1 MEKVWLKSYPAGV
14 PAEID
19 LTEYGSLA
27 DFFARGVARW
37 GEKVAYINM
46 GAELTYRQVDQ
57 LSARFAAYLQGT
69 LGLPK
74 GARIALMMP
83 NVLQYP
89 VCMFGALRAGYT
101 VVNCN
106 PLYTPRE
113 LEHQL
118 KDSGAEAIV
127 VMENFAHTLQAVLAN
142 TSIKHVVTT
151 SLGEMLGTLKGTMVD
166 FVVKHVKKMV
176 PKWQIP
182 QSMRLSQ
189 ALSLGSRQ
197 TLRPVEVTR
206 DDVAFLQYT
215 GGTTGI
221 SKGAMLTHGNIIA
234 NLLQAH
240 VWVGARLRWGGEFVV
255 TALPLYHIFSLTV
268 NCFVFFMIGSRNLL
282 ITNPRDIGG
291 FIKELSKYPWSVISG
306 VNTLFNAMMS
316 HPNFPSLKFSN
327 LRLSL
332 SGGMSLQKNVVDKWR
347 AFTGHVLIEAYGLTE
362 ASPGVCCCPIDQTEY
377 NGSIGQ
383 PVPSTDI
390 SLRDEDGREV
400 ALGQPG
406 ELCVKGPQVMKGYW
420 NAPMDTAQVMTADG
434 YLRTGDIALVDEQ
447 GFVRIVDRKKDT
459 ILVSG
464 FNVYPNEVEDIVATH
479 PGVAEVAAI
488 GVPSEHSGEAVKI
501 FVVKKDPALTERDLI
516 VHCKKSLTGYK
527 VPHLIEFR
535 TDLPKTNVGKIL
547 RRALRDEELLKAKNQ
562 AAAAFR
568 EKSA

>member
-1 MEKVWLKSYPAGV
+1 MEKIWLKHYPAGV

-19 LTEYGSLA
+19 LTEYASLA
-27 DFFARGVARW
+27 DFFTRGVARW
-37 GEKVAYINM
+37 ADKVAFINM
-46 GAELTYRQVDQ
+46 GVELTYRQIDA
-57 LSARFAAYLQGT
+57 LSERFAAYLQGV

-127 VMENFAHTLQAVLAN
+127 VLENFAHTLQAVIAN
-142 TSIKHVVTT
+142 TDVKHVVVT
-151 SLGEMLGTLKGTMVD
+151 SLGEMLGALKGSLVN
-166 FVVKHVKKMV
+166 FVVRRVKKMV
-176 PKWQIP
+176 PRWQLP
-182 QSMRLSQ
+182 GARSFADVLR
-189 ALSLGSRQ
+189 LGSQ
-197 TLRPVEVTR
+197 QKLRPVILTR
-206 DDVAFLQYT
+206 DDIAFLQYT
-215 GGTTGI
+215 GGTTGVA
-221 SKGAMLTHGNIIA
+221 KGAMLTHGNILA

-240 VWVGARLRWGGEFVV
+240 VWLSGHLRWGGEFII

-291 FIKELSKYPWSVISG
+291 FIKELGKYPWSVISG
-306 VNTLFNAMMS
+306 VNTLFSAMMN
-316 HPNFPSLKFSN
+316 HPKFMALDFSR
-327 LRLSL
+327 LRLSI
-332 SGGMSLQKNVVDKWR
+332 SGGMSLQKSVAEKWR
-347 AFTGHVLIEAYGLTE
+347 ATTGSTLIEAYGLTE

-390 SLRDEDGREV
+390 SLRDEEGQEV
-400 ALGQPG
+400 AQGQPG

-420 NAPMDTAQVMTADG
+420 NAPLDTAQVMTPDG
-434 YLRTGDIALVDEQ
+434 YLRTGDVALMDQQ
-447 GFVRIVDRKKDT
+447 GFLRIVDRKKDT

-479 PGVAEVAAI
+479 PDVAEVAVI
-488 GVPSEHSGEAVKI
+488 GVPSEHSGEAVKA
-501 FVVKKDPALTERDLI
+501 FVVRKRGLMSEKELI
-516 VHCKKSLTGYK
+516 AHCKKSLTAYK
-527 VPHLIEFR
+527 VPHLVEFR
-535 TDLPKTNVGKIL
+535 DELPKTNVGKIM
-547 RRALRDEELLKAKNQ
+547 RRILRDEEILKARTL
-562 AAAAFR
+562 AAR
-568 EKSA
+568 TI

>member
-1 MEKVWLKSYPAGV
+1 MEKVWLQHYPAGV

-19 LTEYGSLA
+19 LTEYASLA
-27 DFFARGVARW
+27 DFFARGVERW
-37 GEKVAYINM
+37 GDKIAFINM
-46 GAELTYRQVDQ
+46 GVGLTFRQVDA
-57 LSARFAAYLQGT
+57 LSARFAAYLQGV

-74 GARIALMMP
+74 GARVALMMP

-127 VMENFAHTLQAVLAN
+127 VMENFAHTLQDVIAHTN
-142 TSIKHVVTT
+142 IKHVVTT
-151 SLGEMLGTLKGTMVD
+151 TLGEMLGAIKGSLID
-166 FVVKHVKKMV
+166 FVVKRVKKMV
-176 PKWQIP
+176 PRWQLP
-182 QSMRLSQ
+182 GARRLGE
-189 ALSLGSRQ
+189 ALRLGAKQ
-197 TLRPVEVTR
+197 KLQPVEVTR
-206 DDVAFLQYT
+206 EDIAFLQYT

-221 SKGAMLTHGNIIA
+221 AKGAMLTHGNILA

-240 VWVGARLRWGGEFVV
+240 VWVGSRLRWGGEFVV

-268 NCFVFFMIGSRNLL
+268 NCFVFFMIGARNLL

-291 FIKELSKYPWSVISG
+291 FIRELGKYPWSVISG
-306 VNTLFNAMMS
+306 VNTLFGALMS
-316 HPNFPSLKFSN
+316 HPAFAKLDVSQ

-332 SGGMSLQKNVVDKWR
+332 SGGMSLQKAVADRWR
-347 AFTGHVLIEAYGLTE
+347 ALTGHSLIEAYGLTE
-362 ASPGVCCCPIDQTEY
+362 ASPGVCCCPIDQAEY

-390 SLRDEDGREV
+390 SLRDENGNEV
-400 ALGQPG
+400 PQGEAG

-420 NAPMDTAQVMTADG
+420 NAPAETALVMTADG
-434 YLRTGDIALVDEQ
+434 YLRTGDVVSMDAQ
-447 GFVRIVDRKKDT
+447 GFFRIVDRKKDT

-464 FNVYPNEVEDIVATH
+464 FNVYPNEVEDVVAAH

-501 FVVKKDPALTERDLI
+501 FVVRKDPALTEKDLI
-516 VHCKKSLTGYK
+516 AFCKKSLTGYK

-547 RRALRDEELLKAKNQ
+547 RRALREEELAKAKKHAGQ
-562 AAAAFR
+562 AL
-568 EKSA
+568 

>member
-1 MEKVWLKSYPAGV
+1 MEKIWLKSYPAGV

-19 LTEYGSLA
+19 LTEYSSLA
-27 DFFARGVARW
+27 DFFARGVSRW
-37 GEKVAYINM
+37 GDKVAFINM
-46 GAELTYRQVDQ
+46 GAELTYRQVDA
-57 LSARFAAYLQGT
+57 LSARFAAYLQGV

-83 NVLQYP
+83 NLLQYP

-127 VMENFAHTLQAVLAN
+127 VLENFAHTLQSVIAN
-142 TSIKHVVTT
+142 TDVRHVVVT
-151 SLGEMLGTLKGTMVD
+151 SLGEMLGMLKGSLVD
-166 FVVKHVKKMV
+166 FVVRRVKKMV
-176 PKWQIP
+176 PRWQLP
-182 QSMRLSQ
+182 GARRFGESLRLG
-189 ALSLGSRQ
+189 ARQ

-206 DDVAFLQYT
+206 EDIAFLQYT
-215 GGTTGI
+215 GGTTGV
-221 SKGAMLTHGNIIA
+221 SKGAMLTHGNILA

-240 VWVGARLRWGGEFVV
+240 VWVGSRLRWGGELIV

-282 ITNPRDIGG
+282 ITNPRDMGG
-291 FIKELSKYPWSVISG
+291 FIKELGKYPWSVISG
-306 VNTLFNAMMS
+306 VNTLFNALMN
-316 HPNFPSLKFSN
+316 HPKFPTLDFSN
-327 LRLSL
+327 LRMSL
-332 SGGMSLQKNVVDKWR
+332 SGGMSLQKTVAERWR
-347 AFTGHVLIEAYGLTE
+347 ALTGSTLIEAYGLTE

-390 SLRDEDGREV
+390 SLRDENDCEV

-406 ELCVKGPQVMKGYW
+406 ELCVKGPQVMRGYW
-420 NAPMDTAQVMTADG
+420 NAPADTAQVMTRDG
-434 YLRTGDIALVDEQ
+434 YLRTGDVALIDEQ

-464 FNVYPNEVEDIVATH
+464 FNVYPNEVEDIVSTH

-488 GVPSEHSGEAVKI
+488 GVPSEFSGEAVKV
-501 FVVKKDPALTERDLI
+501 FVVRKQPGLTEKELI
-516 VHCKKSLTGYK
+516 AHCKQYLTGYK
-527 VPHLIEFR
+527 VPHLVEFR
-535 TDLPKTNVGKIL
+535 DGLPKTNVGKIM
-547 RRALRDEELLKAKNQ
+547 RRCLRDEEILKARTL
-562 AAAAFR
+562 AAR
-568 EKSA
+568 TI

>member
-19 LTEYGSLA
+19 LAEYASLA

-37 GEKVAYINM
+37 GDKVAYINM
-46 GAELTYRQVDQ
+46 GVQLTYRQVDA

-127 VMENFAHTLQAVLAN
+127 VMENFAHTLQAVIAN
-142 TSIKHVVTT
+142 TAIRHVVVT
-151 SLGEMLGTLKGTMVD
+151 SLGEMLGTLKGSLID
-166 FVVKHVKKMV
+166 FVVKRVKKMV
-176 PKWQIP
+176 PKWQLP
-182 QSMRLSQ
+182 QSMRLSRALTLGSQQ
-189 ALSLGSRQ
+189 ALQ
-197 TLRPVEVTR
+197 PVEVTR
-206 DDVAFLQYT
+206 DDIAFLQYT

-221 SKGAMLTHGNIIA
+221 AKGAMLTHGNILA
-234 NLLQAH
+234 NLLQAQ
-240 VWVGARLRWGGEFVV
+240 VWIGGRLRWGGEFVV

-268 NCFVFFMIGSRNLL
+268 NCFVFFMMGSRNLL

-291 FIKELSKYPWSVISG
+291 FIKELTKYQWSVISG

-316 HPNFPSLKFSN
+316 HPKFPSLSFAD
-327 LRLSL
+327 LRLSV
-332 SGGMSLQKNVVDKWR
+332 SGGMSLQKTVVDKWR
-347 AFTGHVLIEAYGLTE
+347 AFTGHTLIEAYGLTE

-390 SLRDEDGREV
+390 SLRDENGQEV

-420 NAPMDTAQVMTADG
+420 NAPADTAQVMTDDG
-434 YLRTGDIALVDEQ
+434 YLRTGDIALVDEL

-501 FVVKKDPALTERDLI
+501 FVVKKDSGLTEKDLI
-516 VHCKKSLTGYK
+516 RHCKKSLTGYK

-535 TDLPKTNVGKIL
+535 SDLPKTNVGKIL
-547 RRALRDEELLKAKNQ
+547 RRALRDEELLKARTE
-562 AAAAFR
+562 AARA
-568 EKSA
+568 S